1 MRLPCPRRLTALAL
15 FTGLAPIATAH
26 AAAPEEGRPLLPGYL
41 LAGDDGAAALWRNP
55 ANLGLDPDPS
65 MFALI
70 DRSSEFGDR
79 TGAAFAGQAGP
90 LASGLVYRGGGGVPA
105 WWTLGTALAL
115 RPERELGVGV
125 GLGWQIPEGAGNN
138 FLTWDIGATWRPTSW
153 IGVSGTTRNLGA
165 HDGTVLVPRAGGGL
179 AVRPWE
185 GRLVVGAD
193 VLAPINGV
201 DAALLVEGTVRVRA
215 TEGLSLR
222 VTGDQAGRIG
232 LAADLSFGAA
242 HAGAYAQVGVDDGGL
257 GYALFTSADVDSRE
271 VIAGPDTA
279 AVFRFN
285 GAFPYQP
292 VATVLARPQES
303 YAHLLTRLR
312 TAADDKRVK
321 AIALHFEAMP
331 FDLAQ
336 VEELRAEIATA
347 RANGKKVLV
356 YLDDEAGNGAYF
368 AAAAADR
375 VLMHPAGELGTIGLS
390 AELQFLR
397 GTLDLLGVE
406 PHFARRAEY
415 KSAPETFTNTESSP
429 AAREQLDALLDD
441 LFDAWVAGIAA
452 GRKLTP
458 DKVRELV
465 DGAPFSAKEALE
477 RGLVDELAYPDE
489 LEDKIDALAGD
500 ELNPDDSYAAWGGT
514 SGWVAERRIA
524 VIYVTGA
531 IVSGESTGPGFFGGG
546 GNTGADTV
554 VRQLEEALEDDSVK
568 AVVLRVDSPGGSAF
582 ASEDIWRAVQRVKEE
597 GKPVIASMG
606 SVAASGGYYVSCGAD
621 AIYALPTTIT
631 GSIGV
636 YAGPF
641 LNAERLFDKVGLGT
655 EIHARGRHSAM
666 YSISK
671 PLDASEAAALDRLVG
686 LTYAQFKERVGAGR
700 QLDDAAVEQV
710 ARGRVWSGVDAR
722 EQKLVD
728 ELGGFWDAVARART
742 EAGIEAGQPVE
753 LFTYGSRFGLG
764 GEVPERNLRG
774 TLSIV
779 AAELRAPPA
788 IPWPAEL
795 EALDTWSALGDER
808 VLTMLPWSLEIR

>member
-1 MRLPCPRRLTALAL
+1 MRHRSLRPLAALAL
-15 FTGLAPIATAH
+15 LALALPLPVVR
-26 AAAPEEGRPLLPGYL
+26 AAEPEEGRPLLPGYL

-70 DRSSEFGDR
+70 DRSPDFGAR
-79 TGAAFAGQAGP
+79 TGAALAGQAGP

-105 WWTLGTALAL
+105 WWTLHSALAL

-125 GLGWQIPEGAGNN
+125 GLGWQIPEGAANN
-138 FLTWDIGATWRPTSW
+138 FLTWDLGATWRPTSW
-153 IGVSGTTRNLGA
+153 VGVSGAARNLGA
-165 HDGTVLVPRAGGGL
+165 HDGTVLVPRAGGGV

-185 GRLVVGAD
+185 GRVLLGAD
-193 VLAPINGV
+193 VLAPLQGI
-201 DAALLVEGTVRVRA
+201 DAPLLVEGTVRVRA
-215 TEGLSLR
+215 SDGLDLR
-222 VTGDQAGRIG
+222 LTGDLDGRIG
-232 LAADLSFGAA
+232 VAADLSFGAA
-242 HAGAYAQVGVDDGGL
+242 HAGAYAQMGLPDGGV
-257 GYALFTSADVDSRE
+257 GYSLFTSADVDSRE

-285 GAFPYQP
+285 ESFPYQP

-312 TAADDKRVK
+312 TAAEDKRVK

-331 FDLAQ
+331 FELAQ
-336 VEELRAEIATA
+336 VEELRAEITA
-347 RANGKKVLV
+347 ARSNGKRVLV

-368 AAAAADR
+368 AAVAADR

-415 KSAPETFTNTESSP
+415 KSAPETFTHTESSP

-465 DGAPFSAKEALE
+465 DGAPFSAKEAVE
-477 RGLVDELAYPDE
+477 RGLVDGLAYPDE
-489 LEDKIDALAGD
+489 LEGKIDELAEA

-524 VIYVTGA
+524 VVYVTGA

-554 VRQLEEALEDDSVK
+554 VRQLEEAAEDDSVK

-655 EIHARGRHSAM
+655 EIHARGRHAAM

-686 LTYAQFKERVGAGR
+686 LTYAQFKERVGGGR
-700 QLDDAAVEQV
+700 SMDDATVERV

-728 ELGGFWDAVARART
+728 ELGGFWDAVGRART
-742 EAGIEAGQPVE
+742 EAGIEPGQPVE
-753 LFTYGSRFGLG
+753 LFTYGNRFGLG

-774 TLSIV
+774 TLSVV
-779 AAELRAPPA
+779 AQELRAPPA
-788 IPWPAEL
+788 VPWPASL
-795 EALDTWSALGDER
+795 AALDTWAALDDER
-808 VLTMLPWSLEIR
+808 VLAMLPWSLEVR